1 MTFPN
6 GHSILSTTVEQAQQ
20 IVKGDKTMAV
30 TWAYARVSTDDQ
42 ILDRQL
48 EAFEEAGIDKR
59 HIVTEKQS
67 GKDFASRRE
76 YCGLVGT
83 EEAAGK
89 LQAGDCLM
97 IYSID
102 RLGRNYNEIREQ
114 WDYITHELKC
124 DIVVLDMPLL
134 DTRKSGKDLDG
145 TFIADL
151 VLQILSYVAQKEREN
166 MKKRQRGAYNAM
178 KVDEQ
183 GRHISNRTGRPV
195 GRQETQYPENWK
207 EVYTAWKSGQ
217 ITAVEAMKRTSLTK
231 TTFYKLAKSYSA

>member
-1 MTFPN
+1 M
-6 GHSILSTTVEQAQQ
+6 S
-20 IVKGDKTMAV
+20 
-30 TWAYARVSTDDQ
+30 TWAYARVSTEDQ

-48 EAFEEAGIDKR
+48 EAFKEAGIDKR

-67 GKDFASRRE
+67 GKDFTSRRE

-89 LQAGDCLM
+89 LQEGDCLVV
-97 IYSID
+97 YSID

-114 WDYITHELKC
+114 WEYITRELKC
-124 DIVVLDMPLL
+124 DIAVLDMPLL

-166 MKKRQRGAYNAM
+166 MKKRQKGAYDAM
-178 KVDEQ
+178 ERDEQ
-183 GRHISNRTGRPV
+183 GRHISRRTGRPV
-195 GRQETQYPENWK
+195 GRQETPYPENWK
-207 EVYTAWKSGQ
+207 SVYSAWKAGEF
-217 ITAVEAMKRTSLTK
+217 TAVEAMKRTGLAK
-231 TTFYKLAKSYSA
+231 TTFYKMVKQYEA